1 MESGSSVSSFPSLT
15 AAATRFRLIELA
27 EKASLAGLVSFAS
40 TVVSFLSYPNVQA
53 SPGAL
58 LARLEEG
65 LMPLAALTFE
75 RDSATGELAQEGVGR
90 TEAIAS
96 TQEAGSRHEAGARHE
111 AGSGH
116 EAGSRQDGP
125 QDPSD
130 GDLAP
135 TNRPAS
141 RANEARVPAPGG
153 EGRVPAAVGFAA
165 DRTLPV
171 SFWFRGELYTIQ
183 AVLEGGMEGEDGQR
197 LTVMTQTGIFR
208 LEREGQR
215 WYAQKLD

>member
-1 MESGSSVSSFPSLT
+1 M
-15 AAATRFRLIELA
+15 
-27 EKASLAGLVSFAS
+27 
-40 TVVSFLSYPNVQA
+40 
-53 SPGAL
+53 
-58 LARLEEG
+58 
-65 LMPLAALTFE
+65 
-75 RDSATGELAQEGVGR
+75 
-90 TEAIAS
+90 
-96 TQEAGSRHEAGARHE
+96 
-111 AGSGH
+111 
-116 EAGSRQDGP
+116 
-125 QDPSD
+125 
-130 GDLAP
+130 
-135 TNRPAS
+135 
-141 RANEARVPAPGG
+141 APGG